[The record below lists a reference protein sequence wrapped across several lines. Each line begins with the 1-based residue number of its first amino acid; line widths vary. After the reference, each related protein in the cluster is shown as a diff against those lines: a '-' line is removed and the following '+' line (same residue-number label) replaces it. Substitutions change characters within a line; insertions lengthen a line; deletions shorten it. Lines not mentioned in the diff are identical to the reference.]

1 MAIIALGA
9 INKKLIY
16 PLIYLIIFSLL
27 YVYWSDEESNIVI
40 LAIESF
46 GTSIGQIFTV
56 FVNIKYRYNLKKN
69 NPIKHKYFKDF
80 FIQFL
85 ISVLFLASNLFEANI
100 EKEGKEGEEGEKT
113 NYVNRFYFNDALVI
127 IFITIITHFILKDK
141 YYIHHIISIIAIV
154 ILSTSIDII
163 LGNFFNTRIFI
174 VIGSIIY
181 VFADSLLFSYY
192 KYLIEFKYYY
202 FLDPLLAEGII
213 HFFLT
218 LLSFFGIL
226 LIQNLNDSKTTIISE
241 FSDYYYKFGISNIL
255 LHFFVSLIFKGF
267 FIGLL
272 DFLILNEL
280 TPNFV
285 IIAFELSRIPSSI
298 IKQKDS
304 YRWYIL
310 IISIIQVIF
319 LLFYLEIIEYNFCS
333 LNKNTKKN
341 ISERELKLK
350 EEINNLDNDN
360 NDDQL
365 TIEGYDIADGL
376 KNEIKALTELGEE
389 ITEDNT
395 N

>member
-1 MAIIALGA
+1 M
-9 INKKLIY
+9 
-16 PLIYLIIFSLL
+16 
-27 YVYWSDEESNIVI
+27 
-40 LAIESF
+40 
-46 GTSIGQIFTV
+46 
-56 FVNIKYRYNLKKN
+56 
-69 NPIKHKYFKDF
+69 
-80 FIQFL
+80 
-85 ISVLFLASNLFEANI
+85 ASNLFEANI

-141 YYIHHIISIIAIV
+141 YYIHHIISIIATV

-202 FLDPLLAEGII
+202 FLDVLLAEGII
-213 HFFLT
+213 HFSIT
-218 LLSFFGIL
+218 LISSGIIL
-226 LIQNLNDSKTTIISE
+226 LVQNLNDSKTTIISE

-285 IIAFELSRIPSSI
+285 IIAFGLSRIPSSI

-304 YRWYIL
+304 NRWYIL

-341 ISERELKLK
+341 ISEREQKLK
-350 EEINNLDNDN
+350 EEINNLDNDD

-365 TIEGYDIADGL
+365 TVEGYDITDGL
-376 KNEIKALTELGEE
+376 KNEIKALAELGEE